1 MLTVLR
7 VFESGC
13 AAERL
18 DAARDFLSGFA
29 ASTEVIVVGNSRD
42 AADDLVRDLSMGSTA
57 TFGFHRF
64 SVMQLAVRFAAVE
77 MARRGLAPSTVLGT
91 EALAARVA
99 FEVIERGELRYFAP
113 VAARPGFAPA
123 LAASMRELRACGG
136 PRMPWNNSVMQ
147 GLISPGFCGNLKP
160 NCRPS
165 ASPTVRHCSRWR
177 CMPSK
182 AARMP

>member
-57 TFGFHRF
+57 TCMNTIEI
-64 SVMQLAVRFAAVE
+64 S
-77 MARRGLAPSTVLGT
+77 
-91 EALAARVA
+91 RVA
-99 FEVIERGELRYFAP
+99 A
-113 VAARPGFAPA
+113 
-123 LAASMRELRACGG
+123 
-136 PRMPWNNSVMQ
+136 
-147 GLISPGFCGNLKP
+147 
-160 NCRPS
+160 
-165 ASPTVRHCSRWR
+165 
-177 CMPSK
+177 
-182 AARMP
+182 